1 MIDYYP
7 ETFYQNANLA
17 SGLMHVDSDSVVYG
31 VRQEEFALVK
41 TAWHSLIR
49 RYLTI
54 L

>member
-17 SGLMHVDSDSVVYG
+17 SGLMHVNSDSVVYG
-31 VRQEEFALVK
+31 VREEFALVK
-41 TAWHSLIR
+41 IAWHSLIR